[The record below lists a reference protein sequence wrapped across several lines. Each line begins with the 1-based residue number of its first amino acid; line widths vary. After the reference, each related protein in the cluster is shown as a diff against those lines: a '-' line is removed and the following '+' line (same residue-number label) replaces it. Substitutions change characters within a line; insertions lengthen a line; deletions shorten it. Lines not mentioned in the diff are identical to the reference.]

1 MANLVFYD
9 FETCSSN
16 VSYGQI
22 IQAAAVLVN
31 DEFQELDR
39 YEGRCKLSPGIIPEA
54 MALIVNKTTPKM
66 LKETNLSHY
75 QMVRQMMEK
84 FSQWKNSIF
93 IGYNS
98 INFDEEFLRR
108 TLFKNLDYPYLTVTN
123 GNERADLFNLARA
136 SHLYYPGCIKTPIS
150 DKNNPVFKL
159 DKLAP
164 MNGIKHNDAH
174 SAIADVLATV
184 EIAKLLSKNA
194 PNVWK
199 ASLMTT
205 SKDKTFAIIKN
216 ELTFCT
222 DFFYYGKSFPFILT
236 FLCEHPRW
244 GYPMCFDLKMDPKI
258 YFKLSINELRKELK
272 KTPKVI
278 RTIKHKKHPIIM
290 NSSYGVNFKGYKEIG
305 LKKLQERAKLVK
317 ENKDFTEKVETI
329 LDDEAREKQDQDTQE
344 DIYAEE
350 SIYTKFTSREDNAIM
365 PAFHKANWKEKFLI
379 LQKFKDERLRYFG
392 KKILYEESPK
402 SLPDEEYIAIHQ
414 EVAKKVLSTN
424 KERWNT
430 IPRTYSEID
439 TLRNKFKEDKEKL
452 KILNEIN
459 LYVEE
464 MEKMYEEAL
473 TLKKKLLN

>member
-31 DEFQELDR
+31 DDFQELDR
-39 YEGRCKLSPGIIPEA
+39 YEGRCRLSPGVIPEA
-54 MALIVNKTTPKM
+54 MALIVNKSSPDV
-66 LKETNLSHY
+66 LKKSNLSHY
-75 QMVRQMMEK
+75 QMIRQMMEK
-84 FSQWKNSIF
+84 FNQWKNSIF

-123 GNERADLFNLARA
+123 GNERADLFSLARA
-136 SHLYYPGCIKTPIS
+136 SHLYYPNSIKTPIS

-159 DKLAP
+159 DRLAP
-164 MNGIKHNDAH
+164 MNGIKHDDAH
-174 SAIADVLATV
+174 SAISDVLATV
-184 EIAKLLSKNA
+184 EIAKLLSKTA

-205 SKDKTFAIIKN
+205 NKDKSLQLIKN

-222 DFFYYGKSFPFILT
+222 DFFYYGKCFPFVLT
-236 FLCEHPRW
+236 FVCEHPQW
-244 GYPMCFDLKMDPKI
+244 GYPMCFDLKSDPEY
-258 YFKLSINELRKELK
+258 YFDLSVNELKKEFK

-290 NSSYGVNFKGYKEIG
+290 KSSYGMNFDNY
-305 LKKLQERAKLVK
+305 KKLGLPKLKERAKLIR
-317 ENKDFTEKVETI
+317 ENKDFINKVSSV
-329 LDDEAREKQDQDTQE
+329 LDVEAREKYDFDSQE
-344 DIYAEE
+344 EIFAEE
-350 SIYTKFTSREDNAIM
+350 SIYKKFTTKEDNAIM
-365 PAFHKANWKEKFLI
+365 PSFHKAKWNEKFLV

-392 KKILYEESPK
+392 KKILYEESPE
-402 SLPDEEYIAIHQ
+402 SLPQEEYDFIHK
-414 EVAKKVLSTN
+414 EVAKRVLSTN
-424 KERWNT
+424 KEKWNT

-439 TLRNKFKEDKEKL
+439 TLRNKFKDDNEKL
-452 KILNEIN
+452 EMLNKINSYIQEL
-459 LYVEE
+459 
-464 MEKMYEEAL
+464 EKMYQKAS
-473 TLKKKLLN
+473 

>member
-31 DEFQELDR
+31 EEFDELDR
-39 YEGRCKLSPGIIPEA
+39 YEGRCRLSPGIIPEA
-54 MALIVNKTTPKM
+54 MALIVNKSMPAI
-66 LKETNLSHY
+66 LKKQNLSHY

-84 FSQWKNSIF
+84 FNQWKNSIF

-123 GNERADLFNLARA
+123 GNERADLFGLARA
-136 SHLYYPGCIKTPIS
+136 AHLYYPGCIKTPIS
-150 DKNNPVFKL
+150 DKNNAVFKL

-174 SAIADVLATV
+174 SAISDVLATV
-184 EIAKLLSKNA
+184 EIAKLLSKTA

-205 SKDKTFAIIKN
+205 NKDKTIEIIKK

-236 FLCEHPRW
+236 FLCEHPQW
-244 GYPMCFDLKMDPKI
+244 GYPICFDLKKDPNF
-258 YFKLSINELRKELK
+258 YFKLSISELRKELK

-290 NSSYGVNFKGYKEIG
+290 NSTYGINFDGYKQIG
-305 LKKLQERAKLVK
+305 LNKIKERAKIIK
-317 ENKDFTEKVETI
+317 ENKNFAHLVSKI
-329 LDDEAREKQDQDTQE
+329 LDEDAREKQDFDTQE
-344 DIYAEE
+344 EVYAEE
-350 SIYTKFTSREDNAIM
+350 SIYKKFTTKEDNAIM
-365 PAFHKANWKEKFLI
+365 PAFHKATWKEKFLV

-392 KKILYEESPK
+392 KKILYEESPE
-402 SLPDEEYIAIHQ
+402 SLPKDEYEAMHK
-414 EVAKKVLSTN
+414 EVALRVLSSN
-424 KERWNT
+424 KEKWNT

-439 TLRNKFKEDKEKL
+439 TLRNKFRDDKEKL
-452 KILNEIN
+452 KMLNEIN
-459 LYVEE
+459 LYIEE
-464 MEKMYEEAL
+464 MEKMYQKAS
-473 TLKKKLLN
+473 

>member
-31 DEFQELDR
+31 DNFQELDR
-39 YEGRCKLSPGIIPEA
+39 YEGRCKLSPGIIPEC
-54 MALIVNKTTPKM
+54 MALLVNNTTPKI

-75 QMVRQMMEK
+75 KMVRQMMEK
-84 FSQWKNSIF
+84 FNKWKNSIF

-123 GNERADLFNLARA
+123 GNERADLINIARA
-136 SHLYYPGCIKTPIS
+136 SHLYYPKCIKTPIS

-159 DKLAP
+159 DRLAP
-164 MNGIKHNDAH
+164 MNGIKHKDAH
-174 SAIADVLATV
+174 SAISDVLATV
-184 EIAKLLSKNA
+184 EIAKLLSKTA

-205 SKDKTFAIIKN
+205 HKDKTLQIIKD

-222 DFFYYGKSFPFILT
+222 DSFYYGKSFPFVLT
-236 FLCEHPRW
+236 FVCEHPLW
-244 GYPMCFDLKMDPKI
+244 GYPMCFDLKSNTKY
-258 YFKLSINELRKELK
+258 YFNLSVNELKKEIK

-290 NSSYGVNFKGYKEIG
+290 NSSYGMNFEIYKKLG
-305 LKKLQERAKLVK
+305 LLKLQERAKLIK
-317 ENKDFTEKVETI
+317 ENKDFANKVSSVLE
-329 LDDEAREKQDQDTQE
+329 DEAREKKDFQSQE
-344 DIYAEE
+344 EVYAEE
-350 SIYTKFTSREDNAIM
+350 SIYTKFTTREDNAIM
-365 PAFHKANWKEKFLI
+365 PTFHKADWKEKFLI
-379 LQKFKDERLRYFG
+379 SQKFKDERLKYFA
-392 KKILYEESPK
+392 KKILYEESPE
-402 SLPDEEYIAIHQ
+402 SLPKEEYNSLHKEMA
-414 EVAKKVLSTN
+414 ARVLSTN
-424 KERWNT
+424 KEKWNT

-439 TLRNKFKEDKEKL
+439 TLRNKFKDDNEKIK
-452 KILNEIN
+452 KINEIN
-459 LYVEE
+459 SYIEE
-464 MEKMYEEAL
+464 MEKMYQNAS
-473 TLKKKLLN
+473 

>member
-31 DEFQELDR
+31 DDFQELDR

-54 MALIVNKTTPKM
+54 MALIVNKTTPKI

-84 FSQWKNSIF
+84 FNKWKNSIF

-136 SHLYYPGCIKTPIS
+136 SYLYYPNCIKTPIS

-174 SAIADVLATV
+174 SAISDVLATI

-205 SKDKTFAIIKN
+205 SKDKTLQIIKN

-222 DFFYYGKSFPFILT
+222 DFFYYGKTFPFVLT
-236 FLCEHPRW
+236 YLCEHPQW
-244 GYPMCFDLKMDPKI
+244 GYPMCFDLMKDPNF
-258 YFKLSINELRKELK
+258 YFRLSINELKKELK

-290 NSSYGVNFKGYKEIG
+290 NSSYGMNFDRYKELG
-305 LKKLQERAKLVK
+305 LNKMKERAKLIKGNK
-317 ENKDFTEKVETI
+317 EFANKVSSI
-329 LDDEAREKQDQDTQE
+329 LDDEAREKKDFDSQE
-344 DIYAEE
+344 EVYAEE
-350 SIYTKFTSREDNAIM
+350 SIYKKFTTKEDNAIM
-365 PAFHKANWKEKFLI
+365 PAFHKADWKDKFLV
-379 LQKFKDERLRYFG
+379 LHKFKDERLRYFA
-392 KKILYEESPK
+392 KKILYEENPDV
-402 SLPDEEYIAIHQ
+402 LPPDEYKSIHKEIA
-414 EVAKKVLSTN
+414 ARVLSTN
-424 KERWNT
+424 KEKWNT

-439 TLRNKFKEDKEKL
+439 TLRNKFKDDKDKL
-452 KILNEIN
+452 TMLNEIN
-459 LYVEE
+459 LFIEE
-464 MEKMYEEAL
+464 MEKMYQKAS
-473 TLKKKLLN
+473 

>member
-31 DEFQELDR
+31 DNFQELDR

-54 MALIVNKTTPKM
+54 MALIVNKTTPKI

-75 QMVRQMMEK
+75 QMIRQMMEK
-84 FSQWKNSIF
+84 FNKWKNSIF

-108 TLFKNLDYPYLTVTN
+108 TLFKNLDYPYITVTN
-123 GNERADLFNLARA
+123 GNERADLFGLARA
-136 SHLYYPGCIKTPIS
+136 SHLYYPNCIKTPIS

-174 SAIADVLATV
+174 SAISDVLATV
-184 EIAKLLSKNA
+184 EIAKLLSKQA

-205 SKDKTFAIIKN
+205 SKDKALKIIKD
-216 ELTFCT
+216 EIIFCT
-222 DFFYYGKSFPFILT
+222 DFFYYGKSFPFVLT
-236 FLCEHPRW
+236 LVCEHPQW
-244 GYPMCFDLKMDPKI
+244 GYPMCWDLKEDPNL
-258 YFKLSINELRKELK
+258 YFKMSINELKKEFK
-272 KTPKVI
+272 KTPKVL

-290 NSSYGVNFKGYKEIG
+290 NASYGINFENYKKIG
-305 LKKLQERAKLVK
+305 LSKLKERAKIIRK
-317 ENKDFTEKVETI
+317 NKDFCEKVSEV
-329 LDDEAREKQDQDTQE
+329 LDSDAREKQDFESQE
-344 DIYAEE
+344 EVYAEE
-350 SIYTKFTSREDNAIM
+350 SIYTKFTTKEDNAIM
-365 PAFHKANWKEKFLI
+365 PSFHKAEWKEKFLV
-379 LQKFKDERLRYFG
+379 LQKFRDERLRYFG
-392 KKILYEESPK
+392 KKILYEESPE
-402 SLPDEEYIAIHQ
+402 SLPKDEYEIIHK
-414 EVAKKVLSTN
+414 EVASRVLSSN
-424 KERWNT
+424 KEKWNT

-439 TLRNKFKEDKEKL
+439 TLRNKFKDDSEKL
-452 KILNEIN
+452 NMLNEIN
-459 LYVEE
+459 SYIEE
-464 MEKMYEEAL
+464 MEKMYQ
-473 TLKKKLLN
+473 KVS

>member
-31 DEFQELDR
+31 DNFQELDR
-39 YEGRCKLSPGIIPEA
+39 YEGRCKLNPGIIPEC
-54 MALIVNKTTPKM
+54 MALLVNNTTPKI

-75 QMVRQMMEK
+75 QMIRQMMEK
-84 FSQWKNSIF
+84 FNKWKNSIF

-123 GNERADLFNLARA
+123 GNERADLFSLARA
-136 SHLYYPGCIKTPIS
+136 AHLYYPGCIKTSIS
-150 DKNNPVFKL
+150 EKNNPVFKL

-164 MNGIKHNDAH
+164 INGIIHKDAH
-174 SAIADVLATV
+174 SAISDVLATV
-184 EIAKLLSKNA
+184 AIAKLLSKTA

-205 SKDKTFAIIKN
+205 NKDKTLELIKN

-222 DFFYYGKSFPFILT
+222 DFFYYGKSFPFVLT
-236 FLCEHPRW
+236 FVCQHPQY
-244 GYPMCFDLKMDPKI
+244 GYPMCFDLKKDPKF
-258 YFKLSINELRKELK
+258 YFNLSISELKKEFK

-290 NSSYGVNFKGYKEIG
+290 NSKYGINFDVYKEIG
-305 LKKLQERAKLVK
+305 LKMLNERAKLIK
-317 ENKDFTEKVETI
+317 QNKDFSQKVSLV
-329 LDDEAREKQDQDTQE
+329 LDEEVREKKDFGSQE
-344 DIYAEE
+344 EIYAEE
-350 SIYTKFTSREDNAIM
+350 SIYTKFTSKEDNAIM
-365 PAFHKANWKEKFLI
+365 PTFHKAEWKEKFQV

-392 KKILYEESPK
+392 KKILYEENPEALPK
-402 SLPDEEYIAIHQ
+402 DEYDSMHKEIASR
-414 EVAKKVLSTN
+414 VLSSN
-424 KERWNT
+424 KEKWNT

-439 TLRNKFKEDKEKL
+439 TLRNKFKDDSDKIKR
-452 KILNEIN
+452 INEIN
-459 LYVEE
+459 SYIEE
-464 MEKMYEEAL
+464 IEKIYQKAS
-473 TLKKKLLN
+473 

>member
-1 MANLVFYD
+1 MTNLVFYD

-31 DEFQELDR
+31 DNFQELDR

-54 MALIVNKTTPKM
+54 MALIVNKTTPKI

-75 QMVRQMMEK
+75 KMIRQMMEK
-84 FSQWKNSIF
+84 FNQWKNSIF

-123 GNERADLFNLARA
+123 GNERADLFSLTRA
-136 SHLYYPGCIKTPIS
+136 AYLYYPGCIKTEIS

-164 MNGIKHNDAH
+164 INGIQHNDAH
-174 SAIADVLATV
+174 SAISDVLATV
-184 EIAKLLSKNA
+184 EIAKLLSKSA

-205 SKDKTFAIIKN
+205 NKDKTLKIIKN

-222 DFFYYGKSFPFILT
+222 DFFYYGKSIPFVLT
-236 FLCEHPRW
+236 YVCEHPQW
-244 GYPMCFDLKMDPKI
+244 GYPMCFDLKSDPKN
-258 YFKLSINELRKELK
+258 YFSLSLKDLRKELK

-290 NSSYGVNFKGYKEIG
+290 NASYGINFDVYKKIG
-305 LKKLQERAKLVK
+305 LEELCQRAKLIK
-317 ENKDFTEKVETI
+317 ENKEFSKKVSEILNEEAMEKHDF
-329 LDDEAREKQDQDTQE
+329 DSQE
-344 DIYAEE
+344 EVYAEE
-350 SIYTKFTSREDNAIM
+350 SIYKKFTTKEDNAIM
-365 PAFHKANWKEKFLI
+365 PSFHKAEWEEKFLV

-392 KKILYEESPK
+392 KKILYEESPE
-402 SLPDEEYIAIHQ
+402 SLPKDEYRSMHKEISAR
-414 EVAKKVLSTN
+414 VLSTN
-424 KERWNT
+424 KEKWNT
-430 IPRTYSEID
+430 IPRTYAEID
-439 TLRNKFKEDKEKL
+439 TLRNKFKDDKEKL
-452 KILNEIN
+452 ELLDQIN
-459 LYVEE
+459 LYIEE
-464 MEKMYEEAL
+464 IEKVYQKAS
-473 TLKKKLLN
+473 

>member
-31 DEFQELDR
+31 DDFQELDR

-54 MALIVNKTTPKM
+54 MALIVNKTTPKI

-84 FSQWKNSIF
+84 FNKWKNSIF

-123 GNERADLFNLARA
+123 GNERADLFGLARA
-136 SHLYYPGCIKTPIS
+136 SHLYYPNCIKTPIS

-174 SAIADVLATV
+174 SAISDVLATV
-184 EIAKLLSKNA
+184 ELAKLLSKTA

-205 SKDKTFAIIKN
+205 NKDKTLQIIKN
-216 ELTFCT
+216 ELMFCT
-222 DFFYYGKSFPFILT
+222 DFFYYGKSFPYVLT
-236 FLCEHPRW
+236 FVCEHPQW
-244 GYPMCFDLKMDPKI
+244 GYPMCFDLKLDPKY
-258 YFKLSINELRKELK
+258 YFNLSTDQLKKELK

-290 NSSYGVNFKGYKEIG
+290 NASYGMNFDHYKELG
-305 LKKLQERAKLVK
+305 PKLKERANLIR
-317 ENKDFTEKVETI
+317 ENKDFASRVSLV
-329 LDDEAREKQDQDTQE
+329 LDEEAREKKDLDSQE
-344 DIYAEE
+344 DVYAEE
-350 SIYTKFTSREDNAIM
+350 SIYKKFTTKEDNAIM
-365 PAFHKANWKEKFLI
+365 PAFHKADWKEKFLI

-392 KKILYEESPK
+392 KKILYEESPE
-402 SLPDEEYIAIHQ
+402 SLPKEEYDSIHKEIA
-414 EVAKKVLSTN
+414 ARVLSAN
-424 KERWNT
+424 KEKWNT

-439 TLRNKFKEDKEKL
+439 TLRNKFKDDKEKL
-452 KILNEIN
+452 KALNEIN
-459 LYVEE
+459 LYIED
-464 MEKMYEEAL
+464 MEKMYQ
-473 TLKKKLLN
+473 KSS